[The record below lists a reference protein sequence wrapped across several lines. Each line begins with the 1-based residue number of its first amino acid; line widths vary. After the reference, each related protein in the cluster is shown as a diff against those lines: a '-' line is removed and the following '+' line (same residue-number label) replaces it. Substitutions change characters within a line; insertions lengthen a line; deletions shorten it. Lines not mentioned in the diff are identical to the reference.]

1 MAGDPVSVSFSPS
14 VCLEPSALRSFS
26 ALRTPE
32 PQLSQHQESVPE
44 ALQLPRYRGTSN
56 ERIPWRPTRGS
67 LTSPSY
73 LVRNRSLGPPLEQFQ
88 LIIPGCDSV

>member
-56 ERIPWRPTRGS
+56 ERMVGD
-67 LTSPSY
+67 LTTFPQTH
-73 LVRNRSLGPPLEQFQ
+73 LQTLPEVTGGNVAGGLP
-88 LIIPGCDSV
+88 